1 MLPGFRAEKGKGEY
15 ELARQAVNMKNGQQP
30 ADDLEDDT
38 AAVVSSEEDNG
49 PAPDVDH
56 ADDSD
61 LPDYLMR
68 KGDAISGVMPELQ
81 QQRVVE
87 ALLFAASGPLSEAEL
102 AAALP
107 KGADV
112 AGLLVNVQE
121 IYHMRGVNLMQIA
134 GKWAFRTADDLSFL
148 LREEAVEQ
156 KKLSRAGLEVLSIIA
171 YHQPVT
177 RAEIEDIRGVA
188 TAKGTLDILMQIGW
202 IKMRGRRRTPGRPVT
217 YGTTQEFLEHFGL
230 NEIRDLPGMVEL
242 KGAGLLSGN
251 LPPDMFI
258 PSPSDDDLLGPD
270 EDPLDSS
277 DFEPE
282 LEMHLPDDDEI
293 DDADA
298 EPDEALNMDLPEVLD
313 DDGSI

>member
-1 MLPGFRAEKGKGEY
+1 
-15 ELARQAVNMKNGQQP
+15 LAKQAVTIENGQERLEKPENDAAAAADAIMP
-30 ADDLEDDT
+30 AQDIK
-38 AAVVSSEEDNG
+38 
-49 PAPDVDH
+49 P

-61 LPDYLMR
+61 LPGYLLR
-68 KGDAISGVMPELQ
+68 RGEAISGVMPELQ

-87 ALLFAASGPLSEAEL
+87 ALLFAASGPLSEGEL
-102 AAALP
+102 ATALP
-107 KGADV
+107 KEADV
-112 AGLLVNVQE
+112 AGLLAAVRE
-121 IYHMRGVNLMQIA
+121 AYHKRGVNLMQIA

-148 LREEAVEQ
+148 LRKEATEQ

-188 TAKGTLDILMQIGW
+188 TAKGTLDILMEIGW
-202 IKMRGRRRTPGRPVT
+202 IRMRGRRRTPGRPVT

-230 NEIRDLPGMVEL
+230 NEVRDLPGMVEL

-258 PSPSDDDLLGPD
+258 PSPSDDDALGPD
-270 EDPLDSS
+270 EDPLDST

-282 LEMHLPDDDEI
+282 LEMHLPDSNDEL
-293 DDADA
+293 DDAGS

-313 DDGSI
+313 DER